1 MSTEPLAHR
10 VNIVGPMN
18 EFHFRRSYRDVMNE
32 CRETNI
38 NNTHKRLN
46 WAEPETSFD
55 VPTQEI
61 HSPKFMKHGDI
72 SAETR

>member
-1 MSTEPLAHR
+1 
-10 VNIVGPMN
+10 MN

-46 WAEPETSFD
+46 WAEPETSFG
-55 VPTQEI
+55 VPTQGNTLTEV
-61 HSPKFMKHGDI
+61 H
-72 SAETR
+72 ETWRHVRRDYITLTLEAS

>member
-1 MSTEPLAHR
+1 
-10 VNIVGPMN
+10 MN
-18 EFHFRRSYRDVMNE
+18 EVHFRRSYRDVMNE

-55 VPTQEI
+55 VPTQGNILTEV
-61 HSPKFMKHGDI
+61 H
-72 SAETR
+72 ETQRHIRRD

>member
-1 MSTEPLAHR
+1 
-10 VNIVGPMN
+10 MN

-46 WAEPETSFD
+46 WSEPETSFD
-55 VPTQEI
+55 VPTRGNILTEV
-61 HSPKFMKHGDI
+61 H
-72 SAETR
+72 ETQ